1 MDFGIYPPEI
11 NSGRMYTGPGSGP
24 MMAAAQAWGSLA
36 DELYTAASGYQSVV
50 SELTDGAWSG
60 PSSASMSAAAGSY
73 VEWLSA
79 TAAQAEQTAAQ
90 ARAAAAG
97 YEAAFAMTVP
107 PPEIA
112 ANRSLLAVLVATN
125 FFGHNTPA
133 IAATE
138 AQYAEMWAQDA
149 VAMYG
154 YAGSSAAATV
164 LTPFTSPDQ
173 NTDPGGTASQ
183 AAAVSQA
190 AGTSAGNVQSTIS
203 TVPQALSAAARRT
216 GPIEPAELP
225 ERGVRPDNIFFG
237 APGALA
243 SFSDRPAGAAGDHR
257 SSIRDWRLPDRCQY
271 RQVHQRLGRAKRSG
285 RATRRR
291 AGRTFPATLSNVPP
305 GVAPW
310 SASMGEANMV
320 GGLSVPSG
328 WTVAAPEIRS
338 VAKASPLTSP
348 GAAAAPAT
356 EAASANTF
364 NQMGLAGMAGQAM
377 AGPPAAIDSQDSGK
391 PVTHARLA
399 ARGPGAAADDE
410 VEADARAEDR
420 RHRSRGRHT
429 RNHPAP
435 RRGTSDRGGVQE
447 AEEASARNLDR
458 APPVGLSSPAA
469 RPISRLSTARCRPG
483 CRAH

>member
-36 DELYTAASGYQSVV
+36 DELYTAASAYQSVV
-50 SELTDGAWSG
+50 SELTSGSWSG
-60 PSSASMSAAAGSY
+60 PSSTSMTTAAGTY

-79 TAAQAEQTAAQ
+79 TAAQAEETAAQ

-125 FFGHNTPA
+125 FLGQNTPA

-138 AQYAEMWAQDA
+138 ALYAEMWAQDA

-164 LTPFTSPDQ
+164 LSPFTSPDQ

-190 AGTSAGNVQSTIS
+190 SGTAAGNAQDTIS
-203 TVPQALSAAARRT
+203 IVPQALSAAAAPAQT
-216 GPIEPAELP
+216 DPLSTLANLISVFFSAPTDLVTLFGIIPMDALSGPVDLP
-225 ERGVRPDNIFFG
+225 IAYLGTISGQNTDDIISGWQGTEAWPGTAD
-237 APGALA
+237 APIQ
-243 SFSDRPAGAAGDHR
+243 P
-257 SSIRDWRLPDRCQY
+257 
-271 RQVHQRLGRAKRSG
+271 
-285 RATRRR
+285 
-291 AGRTFPATLSNVPP
+291 FPATLQNLPP
-305 GVAPW
+305 GGVPAPTM
-310 SASMGEANMV
+310 SAALGEANMV
-320 GGLSVPSG
+320 GGLSVPSN

-338 VAKASPLTSP
+338 VALTSPLTGP
-348 GAAAAPAT
+348 AAAAAPAV
-356 EAASANTF
+356 EAGSANAV
-364 NQMGLAGMAGQAM
+364 NQMGIAGMAGQAM
-377 AGPPAAIDSQDSGK
+377 AGPPAADEGQGSGK

-399 ARGPGAAADDE
+399 GRAAGATGDDE
-410 VEADARAEDR
+410 AEV
-420 RHRSRGRHT
+420 T
-429 RNHPAP
+429 PAP
-435 RRGTSDRGGVQE
+435 RTVVTGV
-447 AEEASARNLDR
+447 
-458 APPVGLSSPAA
+458 AA
-469 RPISRLSTARCRPG
+469 AIREIAKLRDQGRMYRTGYKEQKKRLLEVSIGHRPLG
-483 CRAH
+483 